1 MRYGAMCCGAMHFVL
16 VSHFLCMLRPFAPT
30 VTHYIPPCTSCV
42 AMHGRF
48 EPFLRQAVL
57 RFAQEHQPEYVANQC
72 RGKEFQAAF
81 YNLPIIH
88 K

>member
-1 MRYGAMCCGAMHFVL
+1 M
-16 VSHFLCMLRPFAPT
+16 
-30 VTHYIPPCTSCV
+30 PCR
-42 AMHGRF
+42 RF

-57 RFAQEHQPEYVANQC
+57 RFASEHQPEYVANQC
-72 RGKEFQAAF
+72 RGKEFHAAF